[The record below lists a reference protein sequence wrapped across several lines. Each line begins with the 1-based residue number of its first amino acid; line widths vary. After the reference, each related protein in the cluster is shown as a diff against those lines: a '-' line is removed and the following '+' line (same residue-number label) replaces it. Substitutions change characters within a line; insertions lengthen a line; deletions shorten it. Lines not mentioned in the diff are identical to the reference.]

1 MLDCDGQSS
10 NRGDPIVVHRG
21 SRWTEPDRGVFRRR
35 RYRLVP
41 PSQMAEAP
49 YDAAIETLKG
59 APFSR
64 RGELPRM

>member
-21 SRWTEPDRGVFRRR
+21 SRWIEPDPRVFRRR
-35 RYRLVP
+35 RYRVGP

-49 YDAAIETLKG
+49 AVLRRDRDA
-59 APFSR
+59 
-64 RGELPRM
+64 